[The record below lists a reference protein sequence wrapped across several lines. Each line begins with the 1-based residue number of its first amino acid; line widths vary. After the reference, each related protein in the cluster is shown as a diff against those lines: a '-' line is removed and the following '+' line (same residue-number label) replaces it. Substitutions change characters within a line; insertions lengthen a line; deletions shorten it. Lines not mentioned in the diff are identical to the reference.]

1 MTKQLWCYDLES
13 FPNLFLLGFKNPKTG
28 EVRIFEISTRKN
40 NSISARRFLR
50 ERVSKL
56 VAFNSTNYDAI
67 LLDYFLKTKTTNPK
81 KFNELSVRTIN
92 GNSSNHNPILP
103 HLDLFKVLHF
113 DNKNKRTSLKYCEF
127 GLKMPVVQDLPYSFD
142 RDLTNG
148 QIQKVVEYLHH
159 DLAATERLYLEYR
172 DKIYLRAVIQKE
184 YGLRCMNWS
193 DSKIGEKLLLK
204 LYCEETGDDPEII
217 TAQRTDFRTVR
228 INDMLPDYL
237 DFKVPEFKKAFE
249 EVRTVTLSKGN
260 WSLAHVFYF
269 NDIKYTIGLGGI
281 HSTDRGIWK
290 ASKELLLH
298 DEDVGKHSCPQ

>member
-1 MTKQLWCYDLES
+1 
-13 FPNLFLLGFKNPKTG
+13 
-28 EVRIFEISTRKN
+28 
-40 NSISARRFLR
+40 
-50 ERVSKL
+50 
-56 VAFNSTNYDAI
+56 
-67 LLDYFLKTKTTNPK
+67 
-81 KFNELSVRTIN
+81 
-92 GNSSNHNPILP
+92 
-103 HLDLFKVLHF
+103 
-113 DNKNKRTSLKYCEF
+113 
-127 GLKMPVVQDLPYSFD
+127 
-142 RDLTNG
+142 
-148 QIQKVVEYLHH
+148 
-159 DLAATERLYLEYR
+159 
-172 DKIYLRAVIQKE
+172 
-184 YGLRCMNWS
+184 MNWS